1 MRIVQNYKDLQ
12 RSRRLAM
19 NSRLSFKNI
28 INNGS
33 PATQSAPGIAYTPP
47 PAPPVPVN
55 AMYTIAGDP
64 LKTIAGAYLTT
75 IQ

>member
-1 MRIVQNYKDLQ
+1 MRIVPNYNDLQ

-33 PATQSAPGIAYTPP
+33 PASQSAPGIAYTLP

-55 AMYTIAGDP
+55 AMYTVAGNP

-75 IQ
+75 I